1 MLALSHPIP
10 PCNGQLILRFSAG
23 HLTRCRISELGH
35 SRRGAPHVSELLS
48 AKRFEF
54 CAAGHAEIAK
64 QVHRPAI
71 DHLPQFEEGLVG
83 RQICIDD
90 ISFDLSG
97 AFEDL
102 WRGKDAHPA
111 QLCVELDQRGNVRLS
126 VLERMDIAF

>member
-1 MLALSHPIP
+1 MHDVSIPMISPTLIGKVALRRVTEENR
-10 PCNGQLILRFSAG
+10 CLD
-23 HLTRCRISELGH
+23 LTAA
-35 SRRGAPHVSELLS
+35 APHTSELLS
-48 AKRFEF
+48 AKRFKF
-54 CAAGHAEIAK
+54 CAASHAKIAK
-64 QVHRPAI
+64 QVNRPAV
-71 DHLPQFEEGLVG
+71 DHLPQFEKGLVG
-83 RQICIDD
+83 RQIGIDD